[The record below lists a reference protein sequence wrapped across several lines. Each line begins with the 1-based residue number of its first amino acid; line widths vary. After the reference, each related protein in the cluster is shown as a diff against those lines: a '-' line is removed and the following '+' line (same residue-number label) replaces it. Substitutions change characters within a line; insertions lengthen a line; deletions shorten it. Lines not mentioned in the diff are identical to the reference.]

1 MQWEKGVCRREGI
14 GGAPFLGFT
23 AKSKRAVDRYG
34 RSWTGLHALIA
45 GFAAAAAG
53 PEEAGIE
60 ELLERLRMGIRKKMR
75 VRAH

>member
-1 MQWEKGVCRREGI
+1 MGVN
-14 GGAPFLGFT
+14 
-23 AKSKRAVDRYG
+23 
-34 RSWTGLHALIA
+34 WTGLHALIA

-60 ELLERLRMGIRKKMR
+60 ELFERLRMGIRRKTR